1 MREQHA
7 VPGGIN
13 SLFAL
18 SLQSRLKMFMVNPL
32 FADSLLV
39 AAPSVSDTPNQ
50 SFATPISAST
60 PFNGLK
66 EESTLFEDTM
76 ASTVPRAEETVDAS
90 VRAGEHQSVDMIV
103 ENPLFGSGLRLKKV
117 LFALF
122 GLIRLRKR

>member
-1 MREQHA
+1 
-7 VPGGIN
+7 
-13 SLFAL
+13 
-18 SLQSRLKMFMVNPL
+18 MFMVNPL

-60 PFNGLK
+60 PFNGL
-66 EESTLFEDTM
+66 EESTLFEDTT
-76 ASTVPRAEETVDAS
+76 ASTVPRAEETVDTS

-103 ENPLFGSGLRLKKV
+103 ENPLFGSGLRLKMV
-117 LFALF
+117 LIALF